1 MSTRQPSVIAVC
13 LFGLFIANNCLSGE
27 GTNTVMT
34 DPIPDMPAKV
44 TQVRGG
50 LGNVL
55 EKLEAGKPVTI
66 VYFGTSITRGS
77 GWLTK
82 NAGWLRKTYPKADI
96 KAINAAIGAT
106 SSDLGVFRVQDHVL
120 KHKPD
125 LVFIEFSI
133 NDGGNQTQN
142 CLNIE
147 GIVRQIWKADP
158 RTDLCLVHMFRP
170 SYTEALK
177 AGKCTKSQS
186 AHEIVADYYGIPS
199 INAALRVNERVAAGT
214 LCLSVPKDAEGKP
227 MPVPTGMTVYS
238 IGDGVHPVDGGSKI
252 IADAVA
258 EALTAM
264 FAASKPGAHPLK
276 PVFVPGNRMENARM
290 VPLDP
295 KMLSS
300 GWVKLDESHPHGKRF
315 GAGGQ
320 YNMSGVWEAH
330 QPGESIRFRFN
341 GTMVALYDLRAPDA
355 GQVTVTLDG
364 HAVKS
369 SDGYLGFSRAH
380 ADCWPCSMFIAGE
393 LENKAHDVEIRIS
406 SQPPDRRAA
415 IEVAR
420 KKPGFDPKQ
429 FEGTFIRIA
438 RILVVGDAVAP

>member
-1 MSTRQPSVIAVC
+1 MP
-13 LFGLFIANNCLSGE
+13 
-27 GTNTVMT
+27 

-55 EKLEAGKPVTI
+55 EKLEAGKPVAI

-77 GWLTK
+77 AWLTK
-82 NAGWLRKTYPKADI
+82 NVVWFKKTFPKAEI

-133 NDGGNQTQN
+133 NDGGNLPQN
-142 CLNIE
+142 CRNIE
-147 GIVRQIWKADP
+147 GIVRQIWNADP

-170 SYTEALK
+170 SYSEALK

-186 AHEIVADYYGIPS
+186 SHEIVADYYGIPS
-199 INAALRVNERVAAGT
+199 INAALRVNECLAAGK
-214 LCLSVPKDAEGKP
+214 LCLSAPKDAEGKP

-238 IGDGVHPVDGGSKI
+238 IGDGVHPVDGGAAI
-252 IADAVA
+252 IADAAA
-258 EALTAM
+258 EALKSM
-264 FAASKPGAHPLK
+264 FAASKPGAHLLK
-276 PVFVPGNRMENARM
+276 PTFVPGNRMENARM

-330 QPGESIRFRFN
+330 QPGESIRFRFK
-341 GTMVALYDLRAPDA
+341 GTQVALYDLRAPDA

-364 HAVKS
+364 QEVKS
-369 SDGYLGFSRAH
+369 PVGYLGFSRAH
-380 ADCWPCSMFIAGE
+380 ADCWPCSMFIAGG
-393 LENKAHDVEIRIS
+393 LANHAHDVEIKIS

-415 IEVAR
+415 IETAR

-429 FEGTFIRIA
+429 FEGTFIRVA
-438 RILVVGDAVAP
+438 RILVVGDVVVP